1 MQKYIEKADI
11 LIEALPYIQKFN
23 GTVVVIKYGGS
34 AMIDENIKQS
44 VIGDIS
50 FMKMVGIKPIVV
62 HGGGPFINEA
72 LKKSNINPQF
82 KNGLRVT
89 DENTIKIVEGTLS
102 GEVNKSIVS
111 DFQKHGMLSCGI
123 SGKDCKLIVAKKSDE
138 NIGFVGEI
146 EKINPKIIN
155 TLIDNDFVPV
165 ISPIGTDENGNTYN
179 INADYAA
186 NELAIA
192 LKANKLVFM
201 TDIDGLLEDEND
213 KKTLISKVNVK
224 TINKMIEEGKIKG
237 GMIPKINSC
246 KKAVENGVK
255 SVHIIN
261 GNIRHALLLEIYT
274 NQGIGTIIERD

>member
-1 MQKYIEKADI
+1 MQQYIEKADI

-23 GTVVVIKYGGS
+23 KTVVVIKYGGS
-34 AMIDENIKQS
+34 AMIDEKIKQS

-89 DENTIKIVEGTLS
+89 DENTVKIVETTLS

-123 SGKDCKLIVAKKSDE
+123 SGKDGKLIVAKKSDE

-165 ISPIGTDENGNTYN
+165 VSPIGTDENGNTYN

-213 KKTLISKVNVK
+213 KKTLISKINVN
-224 TINKMIEEGKIKG
+224 TIDKMIEEGKIK
-237 GMIPKINSC
+237 
-246 KKAVENGVK
+246 V
-255 SVHIIN
+255 
-261 GNIRHALLLEIYT
+261 LEKEFILV
-274 NQGIGTIIERD
+274 

>member
-23 GTVVVIKYGGS
+23 ETVVVIKYGGS
-34 AMIDENIKQS
+34 AMTDEKIKQS

-50 FMKMVGIKPIVV
+50 FMKMVGIKPIVI

-72 LKKSNINPQF
+72 LKKSNIAPKF

-89 DENTIKIVEGTLS
+89 DENTIKIAESVLS
-102 GEVNKSIVS
+102 GNVNKSIVS
-111 DFQKHGMLSCGI
+111 DFQKHGMQACGI
-123 SGKDCKLIVAKKSDE
+123 SGKDGKLIVAKKSDE
-138 NIGFVGEI
+138 NIGYVGEI

-165 ISPIGTDENGNTYN
+165 ISPIGTDEDGNTYN

-213 KKTLISKVNVK
+213 EKSLISKVNVK
-224 TINKMIEEGKIKG
+224 TIDKMIEEGQIKG

-261 GNIRHALLLEIYT
+261 GNIKHALLLEIYT